1 MPWAE
6 TKNNSKPVDKD
17 KAEGAQTRTRNPF
30 VTFLLYLF
38 AFFLA
43 ACASFVAI
51 VFVAVLTD
59 RLPIS
64 LPVFVLVPIR
74 TFIIFAVI
82 VGVLNFFK
90 SLNKL
95 NYMST
100 LWFLGGLVVFVDL
113 VSVWNEAREAHEVM
127 PEDAK
132 SSLLI
137 YGLMLVTC
145 YVVFNLAFRHY
156 YKRRSPD
163 NARKSKD
170 EGVDVRSE
178 DLKKPE
184 KKWTLS
190 PDKKSEWHQVRPIS
204 ETAQLILV
212 IFGSILAA
220 ASFLYPL
227 YEPIALLNLDSRRVG
242 YLFGKIIGHA
252 FILWAAGFLWAVFR
266 YLLAR
271 VMKRPVRFY
280 SALLNGTTMVTAL
293 ALLVSVS
300 FVDIAAEDVGLI
312 VSLWTLCFGMAGA
325 YLSAYLFVKTVVSE
339 SPRKINFLL
348 AGLGLILGIISGISA
363 LIWLNIPIH
372 YLIGSKNIPTSNAT
386 MALAAGFSG
395 FLYGIPFSI
404 WGVRK
409 GWVKAKNRSEVP
421 SGEESSNDTRERGEG
436 ETSDRPKQKGLSGK
450 RLIAAL
456 SILFLPL
463 IAVWIYGISSGVND
477 VSSSKSSNL
486 IWCATKSSAF
496 ETTEKFC
503 TRGQPDAQI
512 FPTEAEAQAAHRRLK
527 SLSSRVATT
536 SSKSD
541 VEVVSVG
548 AHQLSIPPPE
558 GFCVLRSDNLYER
571 QLIEATAEASDP
583 PPLNWSTPIVR
594 KRRIRYGNQE
604 TQTRRDC
611 NEAKAG

>member
-1 MPWAE
+1 M
-6 TKNNSKPVDKD
+6 
-17 KAEGAQTRTRNPF
+17 
-30 VTFLLYLF
+30 
-38 AFFLA
+38 
-43 ACASFVAI
+43 
-51 VFVAVLTD
+51 
-59 RLPIS
+59 
-64 LPVFVLVPIR
+64 
-74 TFIIFAVI
+74 
-82 VGVLNFFK
+82 
-90 SLNKL
+90 
-95 NYMST
+95 
-100 LWFLGGLVVFVDL
+100 
-113 VSVWNEAREAHEVM
+113 
-127 PEDAK
+127 
-132 SSLLI
+132 
-137 YGLMLVTC
+137 
-145 YVVFNLAFRHY
+145 
-156 YKRRSPD
+156 
-163 NARKSKD
+163 
-170 EGVDVRSE
+170 
-178 DLKKPE
+178 
-184 KKWTLS
+184 
-190 PDKKSEWHQVRPIS
+190 
-204 ETAQLILV
+204 
-212 IFGSILAA
+212 
-220 ASFLYPL
+220 
-227 YEPIALLNLDSRRVG
+227 LNLDSRGVG

-409 GWVKAKNRSEVP
+409 GWVKAKNRSEAP

-571 QLIEATAEASDP
+571 QLIEATAEASLSVGARD
-583 PPLNWSTPIVR
+583 LLLLFDCKQLEELRAGHSLDLGDIARVFVALGDVNKMLIIGKEEFVSKVR
-594 KRRIRYGNQE
+594 KDFDTHDVLEIDKALDGSIEKVNKVFNQAFESVAIGETTFLGILAQDTSALYFGVIGNVTADSRQMRMLTVKGLTLVDGKVLNLE
-604 TQTRRDC
+604 LSTEYAGPKTVGELIAKTQAWVSLVHDS
-611 NEAKAG
+611 N